1 MMKTA
6 LIYVLATSFML
17 GGLAFAESAD
27 SLKKF
32 ETTEATVAPLTAT
45 WESDTV
51 CVYARDS
58 WTLKV
63 TYLRKGTRSEG
74 QDGQLLKEGVVV
86 EGETVA
92 ETKKTSLGEMKYY
105 GADRKSLWS
114 LTGWNFSD
122 RRRVKPSKLVP
133 VKPSAEAKAE
143 LPKVKSTCCSGC
155 AAKK

>member
-6 LIYVLATSFML
+6 LIYVVATSFML
-17 GGLAFAESAD
+17 RGLAFAESAD
-27 SLKKF
+27 SLKKS
-32 ETTEATVAPLTAT
+32 ETTKATVAPLTAT

-74 QDGQLLKEGVVV
+74 QDGQLLKDGVVV
-86 EGETVA
+86 KGETVG
-92 ETKKTSLGEMKYY
+92 ETKQTSLGEMKYY
-105 GADRKSLWS
+105 GSERKRLWD

-122 RRRVKPSKLVP
+122 RSRVKPSELVP
-133 VKPSAEAKAE
+133 VKPSAEANAE